1 MPDSA
6 PGQGGGRPAAPSL
19 ETAGS
24 RSAAAPSLE
33 TAGGRAGPAVPSP
46 PGFALLRTLLP
57 AGLVAIEFCWLYP
70 WLLLFTG
77 AFYGPGIPPLLSG
90 GAAFA
95 VLAVGFATVRGVLAR
110 PWPLSTARAV
120 VVGAGLAVGLGAVK
134 KAHYPRPPA
143 WDLRWIIALTQAAHD
158 ALPVVV
164 PAVMASLLA
173 ALLWWRGVILGE
185 RDFTHFEIER
195 AFRRGVA
202 WTIVFVLFFAIYGDS
217 RGFASAASAPSYLL
231 GFFSLGL
238 IMLAVTRL
246 LAIWQES
253 QADDAQALAANRHWL
268 LLLVAVV
275 GLILTGASLVSG
287 AVSLQFRPGILRIL
301 APLAPVVEFLFLIA
315 LSVALVIARAIIY
328 ILSQFPRRFSPGEPP
343 PGAARPLEELLRE
356 LPPGVVATARWGMV
370 ALAVG
375 LLIVFIAIA
384 VVRGR
389 RRAKKPGD
397 DERESVWST
406 PLLLAG
412 LGQAWRNLWARLRST
427 QSEPEA
433 ESVGAIRAIYREV
446 LRLGTALGVGRKP
459 SETPY
464 EYRPRLSTRLPGG
477 AGEVSSLTEAYV
489 RVRYTPDPPSA
500 ADVDAAREA
509 LGRLKTSVEAL
520 PQVEPS

>member
-1 MPDSA
+1 M
-6 PGQGGGRPAAPSL
+6 L
-19 ETAGS
+19 
-24 RSAAAPSLE
+24 
-33 TAGGRAGPAVPSP
+33 RA
-46 PGFALLRTLLP
+46 LLP
-57 AGLVAIEFCWLYP
+57 AGSVAMEFCWLYP

-77 AFYGPGIPPLLSG
+77 AFYGPGTSPLLSG
-90 GAAFA
+90 GAAFV
-95 VLAVGFATVRGVLAR
+95 VLAAGFAAVRAALAR
-110 PWPLSTARAV
+110 PWALSTARAM

-134 KAHYPRPPA
+134 TAYYPSSPA
-143 WDLRWIIALTQAAHD
+143 WDLRWVVALARAAHD
-158 ALPVVV
+158 ALPVVT

-202 WTIVFVLFFAIYGDS
+202 WTIFFVVLFAIYGDS
-217 RGFASAASAPSYLL
+217 RGFATAAPAPAYLL

-275 GLILTGASLVSG
+275 GLILTGASLFSG

-315 LSVALVIARAIIY
+315 FSIALVIARAIIY
-328 ILSQFPRRFSPGEPP
+328 VLSQFPRRFSPADRPP
-343 PGAARPLEELLRE
+343 DAARPLEELLRE

-370 ALAVG
+370 ALIVG
-375 LLIVFIAIA
+375 LLILLIAIA

-389 RRAKKPGD
+389 RRARKPGD

-412 LGQAWRNLWARLRST
+412 LGQAWRNLWARLR
-427 QSEPEA
+427 QARSEPEA
-433 ESVGAIRAIYREV
+433 ESVGAIRAIYREL
-446 LRLGTALGVGRKP
+446 LRLGAALGVGRNP

-464 EYRPRLSTRLPGG
+464 EYRPRLSTRLPDG
-477 AGEVSSLTEAYV
+477 ADEVSSLTEAYV
-489 RVRYTPDPPSA
+489 RVRYALDSPAA
-500 ADVDAAREA
+500 ADVVAAREA
-509 LGRLKTSVEAL
+509 LDRLKMAAEPDRSATS
-520 PQVEPS
+520 PPPP